1 MGVCHAD
8 ELFYLFSIPD
18 QKTVEEKELSQDMI
32 RAWANFAKRGNPGSM
47 RTVQWSEAF
56 ERTRNDTV
64 TRYMALDSANYT
76 MVDAFY
82 LPTCDNF
89 WRQRIFI

>member
-76 MVDAFY
+76 MVDGFY

-89 WRQRIFI
+89 WRPRIFV